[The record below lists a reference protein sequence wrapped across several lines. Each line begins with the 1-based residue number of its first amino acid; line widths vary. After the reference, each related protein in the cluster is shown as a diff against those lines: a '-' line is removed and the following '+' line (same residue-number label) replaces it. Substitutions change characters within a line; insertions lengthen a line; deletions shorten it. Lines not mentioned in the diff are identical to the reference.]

1 MELGIIGLGKMGAN
15 MSERL
20 LAGGHRVVVF
30 DRDAAA
36 VERIVGKG
44 AVAADSLAALVRT
57 LEKPRAIWVMVPAGA
72 AVEETLAALLS
83 SAEAGDIVIDGG
95 NSNFKESIARAGT
108 FKGRGIHFIDVGTSG
123 GVWGLREGY
132 CLMIGGDTGAVER
145 MRPIF
150 ATLAPAPDRGWA
162 HVGGS
167 GAGHFAKMVHN
178 GIEYGLMQ
186 SYAEGFALLSRTNRY
201 SFDLPQ
207 IAELWRH
214 GSVVRSWLLDLTSD
228 ALRENPGLAGIQPHV
243 EDSGEGRWMV
253 AECIEQDV
261 PAPVISLSLIERLRS
276 RDRDSFSSRL
286 LAVMRRKFG
295 GHSVM
300 TKR

>member
-1 MELGIIGLGKMGAN
+1 
-15 MSERL
+15 
-20 LAGGHRVVVF
+20 
-30 DRDAAA
+30 
-36 VERIVGKG
+36 
-44 AVAADSLAALVRT
+44 
-57 LEKPRAIWVMVPAGA
+57 
-72 AVEETLAALLS
+72 
-83 SAEAGDIVIDGG
+83 
-95 NSNFKESIARAGT
+95 
-108 FKGRGIHFIDVGTSG
+108 
-123 GVWGLREGY
+123 
-132 CLMIGGDTGAVER
+132 MIGGDKEAVER
-145 MRPIF
+145 LRPIF
-150 ATLAPAPDRGWA
+150 ATLAPGPDRGWA
-162 HVGGS
+162 HVGAS

-228 ALRENPGLAGIQPHV
+228 ALRENPALAGIEPHV

-300 TKR
+300 TKP